1 MAAARDKPDTVAQ
14 QDGTARVNESNVGL
28 RLYDETGAPHANAG
42 SAGAG
47 RPLASYAANL
57 IQETM
62 WSDASE
68 QHQPKAAYAA
78 AGILSLAG
86 SGTSQQNHTAISNA
100 TYDTVPGAA
109 DATYDT
115 VPGAADA
122 TYDTVPGAADAT
134 YDTVPAVTL
143 LAEAAEGTYSDSVVV
158 EEEEEEEEEDEDEE
172 APPPPPIGSQANP
185 LGDGVGGG
193 GGGRKVPANANDTY
207 MEIDVNSEHAV

>member
-1 MAAARDKPDTVAQ
+1 MYVIIIK
-14 QDGTARVNESNVGL
+14 NESNVGL

>member
-115 VPGAADA
+115 VP
-122 TYDTVPGAADAT
+122 
-134 YDTVPAVTL
+134 AVTL

>member
-1 MAAARDKPDTVAQ
+1 MR
-14 QDGTARVNESNVGL
+14 
-28 RLYDETGAPHANAG
+28 
-42 SAGAG
+42 
-47 RPLASYAANL
+47 
-57 IQETM
+57 
-62 WSDASE
+62 
-68 QHQPKAAYAA
+68 AYAGE
-78 AGILSLAG
+78 AGTLSLVG
-86 SGTSQQNHTAISNA
+86 SGTSQQHHTAISN
-100 TYDTVPGAA
+100 
-109 DATYDT
+109 ATYDT

-172 APPPPPIGSQANP
+172 APPPPPPIGSQANP

>member
-1 MAAARDKPDTVAQ
+1 MVAARDKPDTVAQ

-115 VPGAADA
+115 VP
-122 TYDTVPGAADAT
+122 
-134 YDTVPAVTL
+134 AVTL